1 MTTQQQQTTTK
12 EKDITIIHE
21 KDIQGPIEE
30 LFHSYTTIKVIEF
43 LMVHQET
50 DYSKQDIST
59 HSDVSFRHALKA
71 IKTLETAQLIKKT
84 RQVGRAQMYTFNTEN
99 ETAKKLYTF
108 WLSLACDR
116 CTRTAEK
123 QKPTDPIT
131 LIT

>member
-1 MTTQQQQTTTK
+1 MTTTAIK
-12 EKDITIIHE
+12 EEVKIIQE

-30 LFHSYTTIKVIEF
+30 LFHSYTTIKVVEF
-43 LMVHQET
+43 LMVHMEA
-50 DYSKQDIST
+50 DYSKRDISRQ
-59 HSDVSFRHALKA
+59 SYVSFRHTLKA
-71 IKTLETAQLIKKT
+71 MKILEQAQLIRKT
-84 RQVGRAQMYTFNTEN
+84 RQIGRAHMYKFNTEN

-123 QKPTDPIT
+123 QNIDDPIT